1 MIHHVEIENYKSIRS
16 IQMECK
22 RINILIGKPNAGKS
36 NILEALS
43 LFGLEHSPENKFME
57 GFIRYNTL
65 NQIFRNFDTRNN
77 IRLIRDRYSQIS
89 ITFPGTNNIF
99 RVTLGNEDGI
109 IFYVYREGN
118 YQIKKR
124 EFPDF
129 SDVKK
134 YEFKS
139 FSAPFVENPLNYLL
153 PPHGENFYQVLESH
167 LELREEMQKFLIPN
181 GLELMLDVENKRA
194 SVLQRDMAAL
204 LNIPLYLIP
213 DTFQRYI
220 FHLAAI
226 MSNWNSVLLFEEPES
241 HSYAPYIYELAQQI
255 LNDQNG
261 NQYFITT
268 HNPYFLMPL
277 LQETNNVAV
286 FATWFEDYATQVRL
300 LSTEEIQ
307 EATEYGVD
315 FFLNLDHFIP
325 VSK

>member
-43 LFGLEHSPENKFME
+43 LFGLNHSPKNKFME

-65 NQIFRNFDTRNN
+65 NQIFRNFDTRNE
-77 IRLIRDRYSQIS
+77 IRLIENKHKSILIRLMENASVFNVLLSRNGTLRDFSL
-89 ITFPGTNNIF
+89 T
-99 RVTLGNEDGI
+99 
-109 IFYVYREGN
+109 REGIFSLMSQESN
-118 YQIKKR
+118 
-124 EFPDF
+124 F

-226 MSNWNSVLLFEEPES
+226 MSNRNSVLLFEEPES

-277 LQETNNVAV
+277 LQETNDVAV